1 MGEGWD
7 GGDTD
12 SDPRVMV
19 HDKFAEHIA
28 VQLAEIEREHGV
40 AILYANRAAAV
51 GVSPRATR
59 RQARREAAAL
69 PGQNSVGRVL
79 SVGTCARMADIAFD
93 VMLETGVLVEAI
105 PLWEEE
111 WEHPERFSNPA
122 LIENI
127 RREGV
132 RL

>member
-1 MGEGWD
+1 
-7 GGDTD
+7 
-12 SDPRVMV
+12 
-19 HDKFAEHIA
+19 
-28 VQLAEIEREHGV
+28 
-40 AILYANRAAAV
+40 
-51 GVSPRATR
+51 
-59 RQARREAAAL
+59 
-69 PGQNSVGRVL
+69 
-79 SVGTCARMADIAFD
+79 MADIAFD

-105 PLWEEE
+105 PLWEDE